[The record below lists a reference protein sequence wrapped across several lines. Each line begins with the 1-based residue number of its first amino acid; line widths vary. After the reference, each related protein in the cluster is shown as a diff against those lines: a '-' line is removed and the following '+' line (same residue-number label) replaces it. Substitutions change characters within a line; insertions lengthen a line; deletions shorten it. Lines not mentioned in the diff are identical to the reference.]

1 MISGGFPIPMPKPI
15 PAAPVADAASAPAA
29 PPSLPPELEAR
40 IEEFERAAPR
50 PDFDAASWF
59 WMMLLG
65 IAIPLLLIIV
75 GWRA

>member
-1 MISGGFPIPMPKPI
+1 MPKPI
-15 PAAPVADAASAPAA
+15 PAAPVADVASSPPS

-40 IEEFERAAPR
+40 IKEFEGSAPR

-65 IAIPLLLIIV
+65 IAIPLVLIIV
-75 GWRA
+75 GWWA